1 LLQLKSGK
9 LVPAPKSSNS
19 PASQQS
25 PFRQV
30 LVLFVCRPANE
41 PAAAGRDAG
50 LRALSQSSSNLISW
64 EQFYGPG
71 FKPVKGLEMLYTD
84 RIVAAFD
91 GLALN
96 VAILDQNG
104 DITYVNPAWRRFAVD
119 NDCPD
124 PMAYL
129 GLNYLDVCQKSSASG
144 DTLAQAAHAG
154 LVKILSG
161 KVQDFRFVYP
171 CHGPNAKRWFMMT
184 VSKCYYS
191 SDVVI
196 AHDDVSLFFRA

>member
-1 LLQLKSGK
+1 
-9 LVPAPKSSNS
+9 
-19 PASQQS
+19 
-25 PFRQV
+25 
-30 LVLFVCRPANE
+30 
-41 PAAAGRDAG
+41 
-50 LRALSQSSSNLISW
+50 
-64 EQFYGPG
+64 
-71 FKPVKGLEMLYTD
+71 VKGLEMLYTD